1 MVSKKNNTRQI
12 FDFRSHFFF
21 TAPQKSWHS
30 MKTHQNQANQ
40 PTSRQNWK
48 TFLQNWKTFLQN
60 SILAPLTPLKSPDG
74 PQTLPTCSYH
84 EYYRFWD
91 FQRIPT
97 SITWKIEVF
106 GSRGGVQRRIPRGAP
121 KSIKLYQ
128 IIPKS
133 SKLGFW
139 RPLTPSECSDWVHT
153 LRTWSTHELRRFWEF
168 QRAPISLTIP

>member
-12 FDFRSHFFF
+12 FDFRSQFFF

-40 PTSRQNWK
+40 PTSLQNWK

-97 SITWKIEVF
+97 SITWKIEVL
-106 GSRGGVQRRIPRGAP
+106 GRGGECSVEYPGVRQNPSNCT
-121 KSIKLYQ
+121 KSYQ
-128 IIPKS
+128 NHQN
-133 SKLGFW
+133 LGFGGRW
-139 RPLTPSECSDWVHT
+139 PPQSARIGFILSELGLLTSCVDSESFSA
-153 LRTWSTHELRRFWEF
+153 LR
-168 QRAPISLTIP
+168 